1 MLVLTNSIIPGS
13 CFYCKLGNTARCEVS
28 QAFGSP
34 ATAGAQAEY
43 LRVPNADTSMFHVP
57 DDISMDLIILMA
69 ANLPT
74 GYMVAAN
81 AAAGQPSK
89 GGVCVVI
96 GCGPVCLAKWGEK
109 GQTSDNRL

>member
-1 MLVLTNSIIPGS
+1 
-13 CFYCKLGNTARCEVS
+13 
-28 QAFGSP
+28 
-34 ATAGAQAEY
+34 
-43 LRVPNADTSMFHVP
+43 MFHVP
-57 DDISMDLIILMA
+57 EDIPMDLMTLMA

-96 GCGPVCLAKWGEK
+96 GCGPVRPSPYSLKRGGK
-109 GQTSDNRL
+109 DP